1 VFDKVHFAGSIRIP
15 QIDREDVE
23 GRINLTGECGLAKL
37 ASRKKRKVHVLNI
50 DLFFSLCISDYQAD
64 AGGRRDWSSIL
75 MKQSDTSR
83 G

>member
-37 ASRKKRKVHVLNI
+37 ASRKKKEGPR
-50 DLFFSLCISDYQAD
+50 
-64 AGGRRDWSSIL
+64 
-75 MKQSDTSR
+75 T
-83 G
+83 